1 MKNFKRILIFTVLLS
16 VSNLILAEKWKGEVN
31 PAPTTRI
38 AGCDPARTSTEL
50 GINNVRALIHTGGD
64 MWWDLQGDAY
74 YIVPADGDAS
84 ALFAGAIWV
93 GGTDVNGQL
102 KIAAQ
107 RFRQDGYDYWPG
119 PLTTEGFAYVS
130 PEICREYD
138 KHFVISKAMVKEFRE
153 WWKCTQDPE
162 NCDIE
167 EEFPGYQIPEIIME
181 WPAHGPAG
189 GYDFNLAPWWDVD
202 GDGYYNPLQGDFPY
216 YEFPNEGITND
227 PDCKR
232 PRGQASRLFGDYT
245 LWWVYNDKGNVHT
258 ETGGQSIGMEFR
270 AQAFAFTTNDE
281 LNDMT
286 FGNYNIINR
295 STYILTDTYFGVWT
309 DADLGYARDDYTGCD
324 VTRGLGYMY
333 NGDDNDETSGGIT
346 GYGEQPPAI
355 GIDFFEGPYQ
365 DPDGKDNWTNFDTI
379 NGVKVLNCNKE
390 GGDIMN
396 GNINGLNFADGTVD
410 NERWGMRRFLYFN
423 NAAGNPATYDPHTA
437 QEHYNYLTGL
447 WLDGTDLCYGGTGH
461 YQGGGDL
468 SVPTNFMFPGKP
480 TTDPC
485 GWGQGGIPMPDW
497 SEETEENPAE
507 DRRFV
512 QSAGP
517 FTLTPGQINDIT
529 IGAVYAR
536 APSGGPWASVEAVRK
551 ADDKAQ
557 ILFENCFRVL
567 DGPDAPELNI
577 IEMDKQLIFH
587 IYNKSGSN
595 NYLEEYYEKDPSII
609 CTPEID
615 PCDEYYRFQGYQV
628 FQYKNGSVSISDRYN
643 NALVRQVF
651 QCDIKDDVAQIVNY
665 TWSDELMANVPVEEV
680 NGLNEGIVHTFVIKD
695 DKFASGDSRLINN
708 REYYYS
714 VIAYGYNNSLL
725 YNQSIQ
731 ETFNGQKKPYLAGR
745 NNIKRYEA
753 IPHINDADSD
763 GTIMQSEYGD
773 GLQITMYEGMGNAN
787 NVIELTDETV
797 EEIMSG
803 YPWRASKRIYKNG
816 MGPINVKIIDPLNVP
831 EDVYTLKFADTAKT
845 NSFGVIGTNYSELT
859 GSNFNPFYYTIYFSD
874 GDSVQSEVAV
884 QYGAGNEQLFIDL
897 GLSVTISQEDYAGAK
912 SRNEYQ
918 NGFLTA
924 SMEYADE
931 TKPWL
936 YFLPDG
942 DNQDAL
948 NWIRVGTYASN
959 EIGDCPDKRWD
970 DLVGWD
976 NKQYFEKIL
985 GGTWAPYRFTYS
997 GQYGISLAGARNFQ
1011 NITKYE
1017 PLSSIDLVIT
1027 SDKSKWTRSCVV
1039 ELCENEWE
1047 DDECGLPDEVTPWIN
1062 YLSRGNAKKFA
1073 LRKDPSVNKEGNV
1086 VAGDTTHGLSWFPGY
1101 AIDMRTGERLNI
1113 VFGED
1118 SWLIGD
1124 NGADMMWN
1132 PSSNIYSTTG
1142 PIFGGKHYIYI
1153 MGNNQNFPNTVFN
1166 APCYDSCQWIY
1177 ENLLKY
1183 EETGVATTSLN
1194 RAWAAAMWCAI
1205 PLQNPDFDFLATDV
1219 HIKIRVATPYHQ
1231 AKEEF
1236 AVEEPEN
1243 DNFPYFE
1250 FTTADVKTI
1259 TADNETAVNAL
1270 DLIRV
1275 VPNPY
1280 YGNSYYEHNQLD
1292 NYVRITNLPQTCV
1305 ISIYNASGSLV
1316 RQFNKDND
1324 NPFVEW
1330 DLKNTYGISI
1340 ASGVYIVHIDAPG
1353 IGEKVVKWFG
1363 AMRPVDLNNF

>member
-1 MKNFKRILIFTVLLS
+1 
-16 VSNLILAEKWKGEVN
+16 
-31 PAPTTRI
+31 
-38 AGCDPARTSTEL
+38 
-50 GINNVRALIHTGGD
+50 
-64 MWWDLQGDAY
+64 
-74 YIVPADGDAS
+74 
-84 ALFAGAIWV
+84 
-93 GGTDVNGQL
+93 
-102 KIAAQ
+102 
-107 RFRQDGYDYWPG
+107 
-119 PLTTEGFAYVS
+119 
-130 PEICREYD
+130 
-138 KHFVISKAMVKEFRE
+138 
-153 WWKCTQDPE
+153 
-162 NCDIE
+162 
-167 EEFPGYQIPEIIME
+167 
-181 WPAHGPAG
+181 
-189 GYDFNLAPWWDVD
+189 
-202 GDGYYNPLQGDFPY
+202 
-216 YEFPNEGITND
+216 
-227 PDCKR
+227 
-232 PRGQASRLFGDYT
+232 
-245 LWWVYNDKGNVHT
+245 
-258 ETGGQSIGMEFR
+258 
-270 AQAFAFTTNDE
+270 
-281 LNDMT
+281 
-286 FGNYNIINR
+286 
-295 STYILTDTYFGVWT
+295 
-309 DADLGYARDDYTGCD
+309 
-324 VTRGLGYMY
+324 
-333 NGDDNDETSGGIT
+333 
-346 GYGEQPPAI
+346 
-355 GIDFFEGPYQ
+355 
-365 DPDGKDNWTNFDTI
+365 
-379 NGVKVLNCNKE
+379 
-390 GGDIMN
+390 
-396 GNINGLNFADGTVD
+396 
-410 NERWGMRRFLYFN
+410 
-423 NAAGNPATYDPHTA
+423 
-437 QEHYNYLTGL
+437 
-447 WLDGTDLCYGGTGH
+447 
-461 YQGGGDL
+461 
-468 SVPTNFMFPGKP
+468 
-480 TTDPC
+480 
-485 GWGQGGIPMPDW
+485 
-497 SEETEENPAE
+497 
-507 DRRFV
+507 
-512 QSAGP
+512 
-517 FTLTPGQINDIT
+517 
-529 IGAVYAR
+529 
-536 APSGGPWASVEAVRK
+536 
-551 ADDKAQ
+551 
-557 ILFENCFRVL
+557 
-567 DGPDAPELNI
+567 
-577 IEMDKQLIFH
+577 
-587 IYNKSGSN
+587 
-595 NYLEEYYEKDPSII
+595 
-609 CTPEID
+609 
-615 PCDEYYRFQGYQV
+615 
-628 FQYKNGSVSISDRYN
+628 
-643 NALVRQVF
+643 
-651 QCDIKDDVAQIVNY
+651 
-665 TWSDELMANVPVEEV
+665 
-680 NGLNEGIVHTFVIKD
+680 
-695 DKFASGDSRLINN
+695 
-708 REYYYS
+708 
-714 VIAYGYNNSLL
+714 
-725 YNQSIQ
+725 
-731 ETFNGQKKPYLAGR
+731 
-745 NNIKRYEA
+745 
-753 IPHINDADSD
+753 
-763 GTIMQSEYGD
+763 
-773 GLQITMYEGMGNAN
+773 
-787 NVIELTDETV
+787 
-797 EEIMSG
+797 
-803 YPWRASKRIYKNG
+803 